1 MHLEIMDNRCVRRT
15 RIATIDKLTGGG
27 RISVKYFVSTVSLR
41 THPYFAQPGIYEPLS
56 PWIPELNSTDG
67 IIFQGSEETFACHIR
82 SPVAHPMGWS
92 KEVGHDIFEY
102 DDELVN
108 DLKQNAVPSE
118 LFNQVSL
125 LVI

>member
-1 MHLEIMDNRCVRRT
+1 
-15 RIATIDKLTGGG
+15 
-27 RISVKYFVSTVSLR
+27 
-41 THPYFAQPGIYEPLS
+41 
-56 PWIPELNSTDG
+56 
-67 IIFQGSEETFACHIR
+67 
-82 SPVAHPMGWS
+82 MGWS

-102 DDELVN
+102 DESLVN

>member
-27 RISVKYFVSTVSLR
+27 RISVKYFVSLPFFDSIPTRSDSIRTFTQSLK
-41 THPYFAQPGIYEPLS
+41 
-56 PWIPELNSTDG
+56 
-67 IIFQGSEETFACHIR
+67 GSEETFACHIR

-102 DDELVN
+102 DESLVN

>member
-1 MHLEIMDNRCVRRT
+1 
-15 RIATIDKLTGGG
+15 
-27 RISVKYFVSTVSLR
+27 
-41 THPYFAQPGIYEPLS
+41 
-56 PWIPELNSTDG
+56 
-67 IIFQGSEETFACHIR
+67 
-82 SPVAHPMGWS
+82 MGWS